1 MTLECIQFDSIIK
14 FHVIQIIVTEILKP
28 CFKAKSQS
36 FTLYTLMGLKK
47 KKFFV
52 FFSKFFEMIIF
63 CFMQLPRIASRHLTR
78 HLVLKLSYEYSVVL
92 IKKSINCILNLRQLM
107 YKRDSSLVVAKCA
120 SFLYMPQTN
129 PQLESFR
136 N

>member
-14 FHVIQIIVTEILKP
+14 FHVIHIIVTEILKP
-28 CFKAKSQS
+28 CLKAKSQS

-47 KKFFV
+47 KV
-52 FFSKFFEMIIF
+52 FCVFSKLFEMIIF
-63 CFMQLPRIASRHLTR
+63 CFMQLPRIASRHATR

-120 SFLYMPQTN
+120 CFLYMPQTN
-129 PQLESFR
+129 LQLESSR

>member
-14 FHVIQIIVTEILKP
+14 FHVIHIIVTEILKP

-47 KKFFV
+47 KV
-52 FFSKFFEMIIF
+52 FCVFSKLFEMIIF
-63 CFMQLPRIASRHLTR
+63 CFMQLPRIASRHVTR
-78 HLVLKLSYEYSVVL
+78 HLVLKRSYEYSVVL

-107 YKRDSSLVVAKCA
+107 YKRDSSLVAAKCA
-120 SFLYMPQTN
+120 CFLYMLQTN
-129 PQLESFR
+129 PQLESSR